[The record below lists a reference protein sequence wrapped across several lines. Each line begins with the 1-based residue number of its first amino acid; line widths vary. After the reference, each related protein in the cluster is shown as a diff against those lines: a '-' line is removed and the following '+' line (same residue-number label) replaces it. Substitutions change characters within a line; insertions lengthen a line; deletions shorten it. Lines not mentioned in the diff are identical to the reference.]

1 MPKEKIAGQAGILTV
16 MSRVNGWLTVT
27 PTNANRKKPLEKEG
41 PTNNPIAS
49 YARDQFDI
57 SKLSP
62 QWMQRNQERG
72 RQMVKRH
79 GFEAADTIRTV
90 PSSILRG
97 ENSRIFMV
105 DK

>member
-49 YARDQFDI
+49 YARD
-57 SKLSP
+57 
-62 QWMQRNQERG
+62 
-72 RQMVKRH
+72 
-79 GFEAADTIRTV
+79 
-90 PSSILRG
+90 
-97 ENSRIFMV
+97 
-105 DK
+105 